1 MHLFWLCLL
10 LSLTLSL
17 PYYITII
24 NIIITVTF
32 ILISV
37 YELLMSFRK
46 SHSVAC
52 EDDVDAEKEKSRW
65 KSTVSSFPCTSLQ
78 TQNWSI
84 CCRRKN
90 FRDEKSLLWNR
101 SMMEIKDQSGPGTKR
116 EPGKEHNTFY
126 GQGCLNSQQW
136 SSKTQNKIDIKRW
149 MFMKWAALP
158 SWYLCH

>member
-1 MHLFWLCLL
+1 MSLSRDNFCICFDCVCFCLWHSLCLL
-10 LSLTLSL
+10 ISLSLSWPQSLSYQY
-17 PYYITII
+17 PYK
-24 NIIITVTF
+24 
-32 ILISV
+32 LW
-37 YELLMSFRK
+37 MSFRK

-52 EDDVDAEKEKSRW
+52 EDDVDLEKEKSRW

-136 SSKTQNKIDIKRW
+136 SSKTQN
-149 MFMKWAALP
+149 
-158 SWYLCH
+158 